1 MPTSIQGHIPWK
13 DVHCPSF
20 ADDEKIARSILK
32 NRLFCIEDS
41 LNEQE
46 VEKDGFTYK
55 SDLVKNWDILRK
67 LLPIP
72 G

>member
-1 MPTSIQGHIPWK
+1 MPTSIQGHIPWI
-13 DVHCPSF
+13 DVHCPSCV
-20 ADDEKIARSILK
+20 DDENIVRSILK

-55 SDLVKNWDILRK
+55 SDLVKN
-67 LLPIP
+67 
-72 G
+72 